1 VKTRN
6 CAFLRAKIATVAI
19 LNLVAKPAYRIKKY
33 KHRRLKYVVRSKISS
48 RWERKFFKT
57 KAEAQTYV
65 EQKEIELLNQG
76 REVVQFPS
84 WLRVQAQQG
93 QDRLQPHG
101 KTISDA
107 VDFYVQH
114 LEATRRSAK
123 VSQALDELIENRKAS
138 GASKRYCYDLRLRIG
153 RFSKDFGDRIVSTI
167 KTAEIDD
174 WLTGLNLAPV
184 TRNTFRRDL
193 TTFFS
198 FCVTRHYCVDNP
210 VAKTRK
216 AKEVDGEIGILSVD
230 ETARLLEAADDAS
243 LPYFAI
249 GAFVGLRPAELQR
262 LHWEEI
268 HWDSNLVEV
277 KAAKSKTARRRFI
290 KLRPN
295 LEKWLQPYRKH
306 RGPICPPGLRN
317 LELLTRRRAKITDW
331 PSNALRHG
339 FASYHLAHFKNAAE
353 LALEMGHTNQQMI
366 FDHYRQLVRP
376 ADAARYWEICPV
388 SGTRG
393 NIISIS
399 A

>member
-1 VKTRN
+1 M
-6 CAFLRAKIATVAI
+6 
-19 LNLVAKPAYRIKKY
+19 AKPAYRIKKY
-33 KHRRLKYVVRSKISS
+33 KHPRLKHVVRSKISGK
-48 RWERKFFKT
+48 WERKFFET

-76 REVVQFPS
+76 REAVQFPW
-84 WLRVQAQQG
+84 WLRIEAQQG
-93 QDRLQPHG
+93 QERLQPHG

-107 VDFYVQH
+107 VDFYVRH
-114 LEATRRSAK
+114 LEATHRSAK
-123 VSQALDELIENRKAS
+123 VTQALEELIENREGS
-138 GASKRYCYDLRLRIG
+138 GASERYCYDLKLRVG

-167 KTAEIDD
+167 NTAEIDE
-174 WLTGLNLAPV
+174 WLTGLNLAPA

-193 TTFFS
+193 RTFFS
-198 FCVTRHYCVDNP
+198 FCITRRYCLDNP

-216 AKEVDGEIGILSVD
+216 AKEVDGDTGILSVD

-249 GAFVGLRPAELQR
+249 GAFAGLRPAELQR

-268 HWDSNLVEV
+268 HFGSKLIEV

-295 LEKWLQPYRKH
+295 LEGWLRPYRKH
-306 RGPICPPGLRN
+306 HGQICPPGLRN
-317 LELLTRRRAKITDW
+317 SELETRRRAKITDW
-331 PSNALRHG
+331 PANALRHG

-366 FDHYRQLVRP
+366 FDHYRQLVQP
-376 ADAARYWEICPV
+376 AEAARYWKISPV
-388 SGTRG
+388 SAAKGKIVAITT
-393 NIISIS
+393 
-399 A
+399 AA